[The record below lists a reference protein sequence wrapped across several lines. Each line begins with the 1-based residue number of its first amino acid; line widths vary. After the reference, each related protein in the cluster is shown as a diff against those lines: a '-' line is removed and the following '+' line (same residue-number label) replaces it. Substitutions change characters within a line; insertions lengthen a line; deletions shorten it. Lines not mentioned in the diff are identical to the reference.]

1 MKSRKRRQK
10 KLKTTKDF
18 RIKKKKLG
26 KKKRRTNETQTK
38 FQTAQI
44 FVNNPLTLQKK
55 DQKQVTTFRKQTL
68 STLLSQC
75 KHHNANVRRDSLIGL
90 RELHINHRSTILRSL
105 SSIIPTALSL
115 IQDDHNKVRQA
126 LLLFFQTLCSNYQ
139 GKEQI
144 TPFIGIICAYIS
156 TALTSLDREVRE
168 VGLQF
173 LEILFQSY
181 SDISKAWIPRFVQ
194 NLIRLIRLPSNNTTK
209 MSIRPRF
216 EIVNNL
222 VRFVN
227 VLSNNND
234 ENNMN
239 NNSNNNNNK
248 NNNNNS
254 NNNNNNNSDL
264 INKTNKE
271 QTRNSSNNNDNKKQ
285 NNKDN
290 TKQKIDKETKWSKSD
305 GAQICLIKKWENR
318 KYIQFYNTQTNTL
331 KESEFKIQELI
342 EILFDT
348 WVEGS
353 SLNNSMITRQETT
366 KCMAG
371 IVEILSKIDYF
382 DNQIFWKNMFLKK
395 YIQHILK
402 KFPLKTTS
410 RSNSIND
417 NILKINLTIIQ
428 IVSKILLKYK
438 LLNSETIKE
447 IFQSHFLKLNQYLID
462 TMKHIPTVE
471 LHFLNQIILIL
482 NNFFI
487 SYHQMKDMKLIL
499 PIDDLLSSYLTLIEK
514 INLQSKC
521 LGVAIEF
528 ICKQLM
534 DNTQF
539 YQIEKVGNWIQK
551 LPKLLWQ
558 LGAHNEKMSQIIIDS
573 LHTLGNNN
581 KIGNDLIKKI
591 QPSFVTFFFVQIEK
605 NNKTHKVFGPF
616 KDLPQITQRNAISL
630 ITLFPN
636 ISEKLLSSILQCL
649 PSLFEKNKIE
659 LISYIVEIINY
670 TFVEQKIELPLFL
683 SFLFSV
689 LLRTNGNYDIF
700 MLIQNCLV
708 DFKYKNNLIQISAPF
723 LEQNFRHSKNG
734 TKRLIELCLNLNQNK
749 EIQLQNY
756 FSEILLEYI
765 Y

>member
-1 MKSRKRRQK
+1 MQSRKRRQK

-18 RIKKKKLG
+18 RIKKTKLG
-26 KKKRRTNETQTK
+26 KKKRRTNDTQTK

-44 FVNNPLTLQKK
+44 FVNNPLTLHKK

-173 LEILFQSY
+173 LEILFQNY

-194 NLIRLIRLPSNNTTK
+194 NLVRLIRLPSNNTTK
-209 MSIRPRF
+209 MSIKPRF

-234 ENNMN
+234 DINMHD
-239 NNSNNNNNK
+239 NK
-248 NNNNNS
+248 NNNNNNQS
-254 NNNNNNNSDL
+254 NNNNQNNNNNSNL
-264 INKTNKE
+264 LNKINKERTKN
-271 QTRNSSNNNDNKKQ
+271 NSNDNDNKKQ
-285 NNKDN
+285 NNKNN
-290 TKQKIDKETKWSKSD
+290 TKQKKDQETKWSKSD

-318 KYIQFYNTQTNTL
+318 KYLQFYNTQTNTL

-353 SLNNSMITRQETT
+353 SLSNSMVTRQETT

-371 IVEILSKIDYF
+371 IVEIFSKIDYF

-395 YIQHILK
+395 FIQHILK

-410 RSNSIND
+410 RSNNING

-438 LLNSETIKE
+438 LLNPETIKE

-462 TMKHIPTVE
+462 TMEHTTTVE

-534 DNTQF
+534 ENTQF
-539 YQIEKVGNWIQK
+539 YQIEKIGDWIQK
-551 LPKLLWQ
+551 LPKLLWR
-558 LGAHNEKMSQIIIDS
+558 LGAQNEKMSQIIIDS

-581 KIGNDLIKKI
+581 KIGNDLIGKI

-616 KDLPQITQRNAISL
+616 KDLAQVTQRKAISL

-649 PSLFEKNKIE
+649 PPLFEKNKIE
-659 LISYIVEIINY
+659 IISFIVEIINY
-670 TFVEQKIELPLFL
+670 ALIEQKIELHLYL
-683 SFLFSV
+683 SFLFSA

-708 DFKYKNNLIQISAPF
+708 GFKYKNNLIQIAAPF
-723 LEQNFRHSKNG
+723 LEQNFSHSKNG

-749 EIQLQNY
+749 EIHLQNY